1 MGQRGPVRHD
11 SAGVC
16 FPSGA
21 WFLFQVAG
29 FLLNRKLGVGGGS
42 PSPLSLTYALMPRR
56 VLHSW
61 TYLIVLIR
69 ANELANL
76 SVCIRPV

>member
-29 FLLNRKLGVGGGS
+29 FLLNRKLGGGGGGQ
-42 PSPLSLTYALMPRR
+42 PLAFVTHLCPDASEGASFMDIFNSSYKG
-56 VLHSW
+56 
-61 TYLIVLIR
+61 
-69 ANELANL
+69 
-76 SVCIRPV
+76 